1 MPCPTKLK
9 QITILDDET
18 LAEHLK
24 RLNLLPY
31 PRLLERHAGLCI
43 LPQRAVL
50 HLESGLPRDRVLLP
64 IAARL
69 QSAAGGVGVRLEVVT
84 GPPAHPRLAVRAIQ
98 STEAP
103 DHSEGYALIIGAQ
116 GVTIHYRQE
125 GGLRAAVATLRQLL
139 REHGRRL
146 PRLVIRDYPDFT
158 RRGVMLDVSRGRV
171 PNLQTL
177 LDLAE
182 HLADF
187 KVNEFQ
193 LYMEHTFA
201 YRNYEPVWRGWGA
214 LTGGEILQ
222 LDARCRALGIDLV
235 PNQNSFGHLRYWLE
249 YPPLKKLAE
258 VTEPYEC
265 AGGAYVRYPTTL
277 VPNHPGT
284 LPFLRALYDE
294 FLPHFTS
301 SRFNVGCDETW
312 DLGRGQSKR
321 LCAAKGSGRVYVDFL
336 KKIHRE
342 VEARG
347 RQTMFWGDMI
357 LSHPELI
364 RELPKDMITL
374 NWGYGAD
381 HPFEREAGLFSKS
394 KVPFYV
400 CPGTSAWMSLIGR
413 HDAGFANLRLAAE
426 AGRRNGAIGYLNTD
440 WGDGGHPQPLAT
452 SYLPY
457 LLGAAVS
464 WCGESADEK
473 LLVPVLSRDIFHDP
487 TQRMAEA
494 ALALGL
500 AHRKLKYYATLGTPL
515 GTAIA
520 APRPRTR
527 ELACRDGLKYYAR
540 IPEKNIRAA
549 LHEVEKQRA
558 VLHGARPR
566 TRAGQVLAIE
576 FDLAACMAVQ
586 SCRVMLWQQAVVGGK
601 DTLARRLAAVGI
613 RALDELALDFRR
625 YWPLRNKGTTAK
637 CSAFLR
643 WRMEDFRRG
652 TVYYP
657 PEKARSLEPTRIDN

>member
-1 MPCPTKLK
+1 
-9 QITILDDET
+9 
-18 LAEHLK
+18 
-24 RLNLLPY
+24 LLPY
-31 PRLLERHAGLCI
+31 PRSLERQAGVYA
-43 LPQRAVL
+43 LPGQAVL
-50 HLESGLPRDRVLLP
+50 HLEAGLPRDQVLLP
-64 IAARL
+64 IAACL
-69 QSAAGGVGVRLEVVT
+69 QSAAEGIGVRLEVVT
-84 GPPAHPRLAVRAIQ
+84 GPPEHPRLAMRAIQ
-98 STEAP
+98 STAAP
-103 DHSEGYALIIGAQ
+103 DHAEGYALIISAQ

-146 PRLVIRDYPDFT
+146 PRLVIGDYPDFT

-177 LDLAE
+177 LGLVE

-187 KVNEFQ
+187 KINEFQ

-201 YRNYEPVWRGWGA
+201 YRNYEPVWRGWGP
-214 LTGGEILQ
+214 LTGEEILQ
-222 LDARCRALGIDLV
+222 LDARCRTLGIDLV

-258 VTEPYEC
+258 VAEPYEC

-277 VPNHPGT
+277 APNHPGT
-284 LPFLRALYDE
+284 LPFLRRLFDE

-321 LCAAKGSGRVYVDFL
+321 LCAAEGSGRVYVDFL

-347 RQTMFWGDMI
+347 RQVMFWGDII

-364 RELPKDMITL
+364 RKLPKDMVAL
-374 NWGYGAD
+374 NWGYEAD
-381 HPFEREAGLFSKS
+381 HPFEREARLFEKS

-413 HDAGFANLRLAAE
+413 HDNGFANLRQAAV
-426 AGRRNGAIGYLNTD
+426 AGQKHGAIGYLNTD
-440 WGDGGHPQPLAT
+440 WGDGGHPQPLAV
-452 SYLPY
+452 SYMPY
-457 LLGAAVS
+457 LLGAALS
-464 WCGESADEK
+464 WCARSANEE
-473 LLVPVLSRDIFHDP
+473 LLVPVLSRDVFHDP
-487 TQRMAEA
+487 TQRMAKA
-494 ALALGL
+494 ALGLGL
-500 AHRKLKYYATLGTPL
+500 AHRKLKYSAPLGTPL

-520 APRPRTR
+520 APVPKTR
-527 ELACRDGLKYYAR
+527 ELMCHDGLKYYAR
-540 IPEKNIRAA
+540 IPAKNIRAA
-549 LHEVEKQRA
+549 QDEVEAQRS
-558 VLHGARPR
+558 VLNRARPLVR
-566 TRAGQVLAIE
+566 SGEVLALE
-576 FDLAACMAVQ
+576 FDLAARMAVQ
-586 SCRVMLWQQAVVGGK
+586 SCRIMLWQQAVVGGRHSQ
-601 DTLARRLAAVGI
+601 ARRMATAGI
-613 RALDELALDFRR
+613 RALQELDRDFRAC
-625 YWPLRNKGTTAK
+625 WPLRNKGTTAK

-643 WRMEDFRRG
+643 WRMGDYRRG

-657 PEKARSLEPTRIDN
+657 PELARITEPTV

>member
-1 MPCPTKLK
+1 
-9 QITILDDET
+9 
-18 LAEHLK
+18 
-24 RLNLLPY
+24 
-31 PRLLERHAGLCI
+31 LEA
-43 LPQRAVL
+43 
-50 HLESGLPRDRVLLP
+50 GLPRDEVLLP

-69 QSAAGGVGVRLEVVT
+69 QSAAEGIGVRLEVVT
-84 GPPAHPRLAVRAIQ
+84 GPPEHPRLAMRAIQ
-98 STEAP
+98 STAAP
-103 DHSEGYALIIGAQ
+103 DHAEGYGLIIDAQ

-125 GGLRAAVATLRQLL
+125 GGLRAAVATLRQLM

-177 LDLAE
+177 LGLVE

-187 KVNEFQ
+187 KINEFQ

-201 YRNYEPVWRGWGA
+201 YRNYEPVWRGWGP
-214 LTGGEILQ
+214 LTGEDMLQ

-277 VPNHPGT
+277 APNHPGT
-284 LPFLRALYDE
+284 LPFLRGLFDE
-294 FLPHFTS
+294 LLPHFAS

-312 DLGRGQSKR
+312 DLGRGQSRR

-342 VEARG
+342 LEARG
-347 RQTMFWGDMI
+347 RQVMFWGDII

-364 RELPKDMITL
+364 RELPREMIAL
-374 NWGYGAD
+374 NWGYEAD
-381 HPFEREAGLFSKS
+381 HPFEREAGLFEKS

-413 HDAGFANLRLAAE
+413 HDAGFANLRQAAV
-426 AGRRNGAIGYLNTD
+426 AGRKHGALGYLNTD
-440 WGDGGHPQPLAT
+440 WGDGGHPQPLAV
-452 SYLPY
+452 SYMPY
-457 LLGAAVS
+457 LLGAALS
-464 WCGESADEK
+464 WCARSANEE
-473 LLVPVLSRDIFHDP
+473 LLVPVLSRDVFHDP
-487 TQRMAEA
+487 TQRMAKA
-494 ALALGL
+494 ALGLGL
-500 AHRKLKYYATLGTPL
+500 AHRKLKYSAPLGTPL

-520 APRPRTR
+520 APVPKTR
-527 ELACRDGLKYYAR
+527 ELMCRDGLKYYAR
-540 IPEKNIRAA
+540 IPAKNICAA
-549 LHEVEKQRA
+549 QDEVEAQRS
-558 VLHGARPR
+558 VLNRARPLVR
-566 TRAGQVLAIE
+566 SGEVLALE
-576 FDLAACMAVQ
+576 FDLAARMAVQ
-586 SCRVMLWQQAVVGGK
+586 SCRIMLWQQAVVGGRHSQ
-601 DTLARRLAAVGI
+601 ARRMATAGI
-613 RALDELALDFRR
+613 RALQELDRDFRAC
-625 YWPLRNKGTTAK
+625 WPLRNKGTTAK

-643 WRMEDFRRG
+643 WRMGDYRSG

-657 PEKARSLEPTRIDN
+657 PELARITEPTV

>member
-1 MPCPTKLK
+1 
-9 QITILDDET
+9 
-18 LAEHLK
+18 
-24 RLNLLPY
+24 
-31 PRLLERHAGLCI
+31 LEA
-43 LPQRAVL
+43 
-50 HLESGLPRDRVLLP
+50 GLPRDQVLLP

-69 QSAAGGVGVRLEVVT
+69 QSAAEGIGVRLEVVT
-84 GPPAHPRLAVRAIQ
+84 GPPEHPRLAMRAIQ
-98 STEAP
+98 STAAP
-103 DHSEGYALIIGAQ
+103 DHAEGYALIISAQ
-116 GVTIHYRQE
+116 GVTIHYRRQ
-125 GGLRAAVATLRQLL
+125 GGLRAAVATLRQLM

-177 LDLAE
+177 LGLVE

-187 KVNEFQ
+187 KINEFQ
-193 LYMEHTFA
+193 LYIEHTFA
-201 YRNYEPVWRGWGA
+201 YRNYEPVWRGWGP
-214 LTGGEILQ
+214 LTGEEILQ

-235 PNQNSFGHLRYWLE
+235 PSQNSFGHLRYWLE

-258 VTEPYEC
+258 VAEPYEC

-277 VPNHPGT
+277 APNHPGT
-284 LPFLRALYDE
+284 LPFLRGLFDE

-321 LCAAKGSGRVYVDFL
+321 LCAAKGYGRVYVDFL

-342 VEARG
+342 VEACG
-347 RQTMFWGDMI
+347 RQVMFWGDII

-364 RELPKDMITL
+364 RELPKDMIAL
-374 NWGYGAD
+374 NWGYEAD
-381 HPFEREAGLFSKS
+381 HPFEREAGLFGKS

-413 HDAGFANLRLAAE
+413 HDSGFANLRQAAE
-426 AGRRNGAIGYLNTD
+426 AGRKHGAIGYLNTD
-440 WGDGGHPQPLAT
+440 WGDGGHPQPLAV
-452 SYLPY
+452 SYMPY
-457 LLGAAVS
+457 LLGAALG
-464 WCGESADEK
+464 WCARSADED

-487 TQRMAEA
+487 THRVAEA

-500 AHRKLKYYATLGTPL
+500 AHRKLNYSAPLGTPL

-520 APRPRTR
+520 APVTKTR
-527 ELACRDGLKYYAR
+527 ELMCRDGLKYYAR
-540 IPEKNIRAA
+540 IPAKNIRAA
-549 LHEVEKQRA
+549 QDEVEAQRVA
-558 VLHGARPR
+558 LNRARPLTPAAR
-566 TRAGQVLAIE
+566 ILARE
-576 FDLAACMAVQ
+576 LDLAARMAVQ
-586 SCRVMLWQQAVVGGK
+586 SCRIMLWQQAVVGGRHSQ
-601 DTLARRLAAVGI
+601 ARRMATAGI
-613 RALDELALDFRR
+613 RALQELDRDFRAC
-625 YWPLRNKGTTAK
+625 WPLRNKGTTAK

-643 WRMEDFRRG
+643 WRMGDYRSG

-657 PEKARSLEPTRIDN
+657 PELARITEPTV